1 MIQRQSAARRGR
13 ESAQLRRVRA
23 ARRRR
28 RRRRTFFAILAAALI
43 VLIALGAWA
52 LFGRDRVD
60 LSRYPMTYAP
70 EIRAAAAEFS
80 LDPAYVASVVLAES
94 SFDAEA
100 VSSVGAIGLMQIMP
114 ATGEWIAGKLEDEPF
129 DVQRLYQPEVNLRYG
144 CWYLRFLLDRY
155 DEDMYT
161 ASTAYHQGQGRVD
174 QWLEDPQ
181 YSQDGRTLTAISS
194 AVTDTYVNRIMESY
208 ANYQELY

>member
-1 MIQRQSAARRGR
+1 MTQRQRARQAGER
-13 ESAQLRRVRA
+13 APLRRVRA

-28 RRRRTFFAILAAALI
+28 QRRRTFLTILASALT

-52 LFGRDRVD
+52 LFGRERID

-70 EIRAAAAEFS
+70 EIRAAATEFS

-100 VSSVGAIGLMQIMP
+100 VSSAGAIGLMQIMP
-114 ATGEWIAGKLEDEPF
+114 STGEWIAGKLDDAF
-129 DVQRLYQPEVNLRYG
+129 DVQRLYEPSVNLRYG

-155 DEDMYT
+155 DGDMRT

-174 QWLEDPQ
+174 EWLQDPQ

-194 AVTDTYVNRIMESY
+194 AVTDTYVNRIME
-208 ANYQELY
+208 NYEHYKELY

>member
-1 MIQRQSAARRGR
+1 MTQRQRARQAGER
-13 ESAQLRRVRA
+13 APLRRVRA

-28 RRRRTFFAILAAALI
+28 QRRRTFLTILASALT

-52 LFGRDRVD
+52 LFGRDRAD

-114 ATGEWIAGKLEDEPF
+114 DTGEWIAGKLEDEPF

-155 DEDMYT
+155 DGDMYT

-208 ANYQELY
+208 AHYQELY

>member
-1 MIQRQSAARRGR
+1 MTQRQRARQAGER
-13 ESAQLRRVRA
+13 APLRRVRA

-28 RRRRTFFAILAAALI
+28 QRRRTFLTILASALTVLI
-43 VLIALGAWA
+43 VLGAWA
-52 LFGRDRVD
+52 LFGRDRAD

-100 VSSVGAIGLMQIMP
+100 VSSAGAIGLMQIMP
-114 ATGEWIAGKLEDEPF
+114 STGEWIAGKLDDAF
-129 DVQRLYQPEVNLRYG
+129 DVQRLYEPSVNLRYG

-155 DEDMYT
+155 DGDMRT

-174 QWLEDPQ
+174 EWLQDPE

-194 AVTDTYVNRIMESY
+194 AVTDTYVSRIMESY
-208 ANYQELY
+208 EHYKELY

>member
-1 MIQRQSAARRGR
+1 MTQKQRAARTGER
-13 ESAQLRRVRA
+13 APLRRVRA

-28 RRRRTFFAILAAALI
+28 QRRRTLLAIFASALT

-52 LFGRDRVD
+52 LFGRERID

-70 EIRAAAAEFS
+70 EIRAAATEFS

-100 VSSVGAIGLMQIMP
+100 VSSAGAIGLMQIMP
-114 ATGEWIAGKLEDEPF
+114 STGEWIAGKLDDAF
-129 DVQRLYQPEVNLRYG
+129 DVQRLYEPSVNLRYG

-155 DEDMYT
+155 DGDMRT

-174 QWLEDPQ
+174 EWLQDPQ

-194 AVTDTYVNRIMESY
+194 AVTDTYVNRIME
-208 ANYQELY
+208 NYEHYKELY

>member
-1 MIQRQSAARRGR
+1 MTQRQRARQAGER
-13 ESAQLRRVRA
+13 APLRRVRA

-28 RRRRTFFAILAAALI
+28 QRRRTLLAIFASALI

-52 LFGRDRVD
+52 LFGRDRID
-60 LSRYPMTYAP
+60 FSRYPMTYAP

-155 DEDMYT
+155 DGDMYT

-208 ANYQELY
+208 AHYQELY

>member
-1 MIQRQSAARRGR
+1 MTQRQRARQAGER
-13 ESAQLRRVRA
+13 APLRRVRA

-28 RRRRTFFAILAAALI
+28 QRRRTLLAIFASALI

-52 LFGRDRVD
+52 LFGRDGVD

-94 SFDAEA
+94 NFDAEA
-100 VSSVGAIGLMQIMP
+100 VSSAGAIGLMQIMP

-155 DEDMYT
+155 DGDMYT

-208 ANYQELY
+208 AHYQELY

>member
-1 MIQRQSAARRGR
+1 MTQRQRARQAGER
-13 ESAQLRRVRA
+13 APLRRVRA

-28 RRRRTFFAILAAALI
+28 QRRRTFLTILASALI

-52 LFGRDRVD
+52 LFGRDRAD

-100 VSSVGAIGLMQIMP
+100 VSSAGAIGLMQIMP

-155 DEDMYT
+155 DGDMYT

-174 QWLEDPQ
+174 QWLEDPE
-181 YSQDGRTLTAISS
+181 YSEDGRTLTAISS

-208 ANYQELY
+208 AHYQELY

>member
-1 MIQRQSAARRGR
+1 MTQRQRARQAGER
-13 ESAQLRRVRA
+13 APLRRVRA

-28 RRRRTFFAILAAALI
+28 QRRRTLLAIFASALV

-52 LFGRDRVD
+52 LFGRDRMD

-100 VSSVGAIGLMQIMP
+100 VSSAGAIGLMQIMP

>member
-1 MIQRQSAARRGR
+1 MTQRQRARQAGER
-13 ESAQLRRVRA
+13 APLRRVRA

-28 RRRRTFFAILAAALI
+28 HRRRTLLTIFASALI

-52 LFGRDRVD
+52 LFGRDRMD

-100 VSSVGAIGLMQIMP
+100 VSSAGAIGLMQIMP

-155 DEDMYT
+155 DGDMYT

-208 ANYQELY
+208 AHYQELY

>member
-1 MIQRQSAARRGR
+1 MTQRQRARQAGER
-13 ESAQLRRVRA
+13 APLRRVRA

-28 RRRRTFFAILAAALI
+28 QRRRTLLAIFASALI

-52 LFGRDRVD
+52 LFGRDRID
-60 LSRYPMTYAP
+60 FSRYPMTYAP

-100 VSSVGAIGLMQIMP
+100 VSSAGAIGLMQIMP

-155 DEDMYT
+155 DGDMYT

-181 YSQDGRTLTAISS
+181 YSEDGRTLTAISS

>member
-1 MIQRQSAARRGR
+1 MTQRQRARQAGER
-13 ESAQLRRVRA
+13 APLRRVRA

-28 RRRRTFFAILAAALI
+28 QRRRTLLAIFASALI

-52 LFGRDRVD
+52 LFGRGRMD

-94 SFDAEA
+94 NFDAEA
-100 VSSVGAIGLMQIMP
+100 VSSAGAIGLMQIMP

-155 DEDMYT
+155 DGDMYT

>member
-1 MIQRQSAARRGR
+1 MTQRQRARQAGER
-13 ESAQLRRVRA
+13 APLRRVRA

-28 RRRRTFFAILAAALI
+28 QRRRTLLAIFASALI

-52 LFGRDRVD
+52 LFGRGRMD

-100 VSSVGAIGLMQIMP
+100 VSSAGAIGLMQIMP

-155 DEDMYT
+155 DGDMYT

-181 YSQDGRTLTAISS
+181 YSEDGRTLTAISS

>member
-1 MIQRQSAARRGR
+1 MTQKQRAARTGER
-13 ESAQLRRVRA
+13 APLRRVRA

-28 RRRRTFFAILAAALI
+28 QRRRTLLTIFASALI

-52 LFGRDRVD
+52 LFGRDRAD

-70 EIRAAAAEFS
+70 EIRAAATEFS

-100 VSSVGAIGLMQIMP
+100 VSSAGAIGLMQIMP
-114 ATGEWIAGKLEDEPF
+114 STGEWIAGKLDDAF
-129 DVQRLYQPEVNLRYG
+129 DVQRLYEPSVNLRYG

-155 DEDMYT
+155 DGDMRT

-174 QWLEDPQ
+174 EWLQDPE

-194 AVTDTYVNRIMESY
+194 AVTDTYVSRIMESY
-208 ANYQELY
+208 EHYKELY

>member
-1 MIQRQSAARRGR
+1 
-13 ESAQLRRVRA
+13 
-23 ARRRR
+23 
-28 RRRRTFFAILAAALI
+28 
-43 VLIALGAWA
+43 
-52 LFGRDRVD
+52 
-60 LSRYPMTYAP
+60 MTYAP
-70 EIRAAAAEFS
+70 EIRAAAQEFS

-114 ATGEWIAGKLEDEPF
+114 ATGEWIAGKLDDVF
-129 DVQRLYQPEVNLRYG
+129 DVERLYEPSVNLRYG

-155 DEDMYT
+155 DGDMRT

-174 QWLEDPQ
+174 EWLQDPQ

-208 ANYQELY
+208 EHYKELY

>member
-1 MIQRQSAARRGR
+1 MTQRQRARQAGER
-13 ESAQLRRVRA
+13 APLRRVRA

-28 RRRRTFFAILAAALI
+28 QRRRTLLTIFASALV

-52 LFGRDRVD
+52 LFGRGRMD

-100 VSSVGAIGLMQIMP
+100 VSSAGAIGLMQIMP

-155 DEDMYT
+155 DGDMYT

>member
-1 MIQRQSAARRGR
+1 MTQRQRARQAEER
-13 ESAQLRRVRA
+13 APLRRVRA

-28 RRRRTFFAILAAALI
+28 QRRRTLLAIFASALI

-52 LFGRDRVD
+52 LFGRDRAD

-100 VSSVGAIGLMQIMP
+100 VSSAGAIGLMQIMP

-155 DEDMYT
+155 DGDMYT

-174 QWLEDPQ
+174 QWLEDPE
-181 YSQDGRTLTAISS
+181 YSEDGRTLTAISS

-208 ANYQELY
+208 AHYQELY

>member
-1 MIQRQSAARRGR
+1 MTQRQRARQAGER
-13 ESAQLRRVRA
+13 APLRRVRA

-28 RRRRTFFAILAAALI
+28 QRRRTLLTIFASALV

-52 LFGRDRVD
+52 LFGRGRMD

-100 VSSVGAIGLMQIMP
+100 VSSAGAIGLMQIMP
-114 ATGEWIAGKLEDEPF
+114 DTGEWIAGKLEDEPF

-208 ANYQELY
+208 AHYQELF

>member
-1 MIQRQSAARRGR
+1 MTQRQRARQAGER
-13 ESAQLRRVRA
+13 APLRRVRA

-28 RRRRTFFAILAAALI
+28 QRRRTFLTILASALT

-52 LFGRDRVD
+52 LFGRDRAD

-155 DEDMYT
+155 DGDMYT

-174 QWLEDPQ
+174 QWLEDPE
-181 YSQDGRTLTAISS
+181 YSEDGRTLTAISS

-208 ANYQELY
+208 AHYQELY

>member
-1 MIQRQSAARRGR
+1 MTQRQRARQAGER
-13 ESAQLRRVRA
+13 APLRRVRA

-28 RRRRTFFAILAAALI
+28 QRRRTLLAIFASALV

-52 LFGRDRVD
+52 LFGRGRMD

-100 VSSVGAIGLMQIMP
+100 VSSAGAIGLMQIMP

-208 ANYQELY
+208 AHYQELY

>member
-1 MIQRQSAARRGR
+1 MTQRQRARQAGER
-13 ESAQLRRVRA
+13 APLRRVRA

-28 RRRRTFFAILAAALI
+28 QRRRTLLTIFASALT

-52 LFGRDRVD
+52 LFGRDRAD

-114 ATGEWIAGKLEDEPF
+114 DTGEWIAGKLEDEPF

-155 DEDMYT
+155 DGDMYT

-174 QWLEDPQ
+174 QWLEDPE
-181 YSQDGRTLTAISS
+181 YSEDGRTLTAISS

-208 ANYQELY
+208 AHYQELY

>member
-1 MIQRQSAARRGR
+1 MTQRQRARQAGER
-13 ESAQLRRVRA
+13 APLRRVRA

-28 RRRRTFFAILAAALI
+28 QRRRTLLAIFASALT

-52 LFGRDRVD
+52 LFGRDRAD

-94 SFDAEA
+94 SFNAEA
-100 VSSVGAIGLMQIMP
+100 VSSAGAIGLMQIMP
-114 ATGEWIAGKLEDEPF
+114 STGEWIAGKLDDAF
-129 DVQRLYQPEVNLRYG
+129 DVQRLYEPSVNLRYG

-155 DEDMYT
+155 DGDMRT

-174 QWLEDPQ
+174 EWLQDPE

-194 AVTDTYVNRIMESY
+194 AVTDTYVSRIMESY
-208 ANYQELY
+208 EHYKELY

>member
-1 MIQRQSAARRGR
+1 MTQRQRARQAGER
-13 ESAQLRRVRA
+13 APLRRVRA

-28 RRRRTFFAILAAALI
+28 QRRRTLLAIFASALI

-52 LFGRDRVD
+52 LLGRDGAD

-100 VSSVGAIGLMQIMP
+100 VSSAGAIGLMQIMP

-155 DEDMYT
+155 DGDMYT

-174 QWLEDPQ
+174 QWLEDPE
-181 YSQDGRTLTAISS
+181 YSEDGRTLTAISS

>member
-1 MIQRQSAARRGR
+1 MTQRQRARQAGER
-13 ESAQLRRVRA
+13 APLRRVRA

-28 RRRRTFFAILAAALI
+28 QRRRTFLTILASALT

-52 LFGRDRVD
+52 LFGRDRAD

-114 ATGEWIAGKLEDEPF
+114 DTGEWIAGKLEDEPF

-155 DEDMYT
+155 DGDMYT

-174 QWLEDPQ
+174 QWLEDPE
-181 YSQDGRTLTAISS
+181 YSEDGRTLTAISS

>member
-1 MIQRQSAARRGR
+1 MTQRQRARQAGER
-13 ESAQLRRVRA
+13 APLRRVRA

-28 RRRRTFFAILAAALI
+28 QRRRTLLAIFASALI

-52 LFGRDRVD
+52 LFGRDRAD

-100 VSSVGAIGLMQIMP
+100 VSSAGAIGLMQIMP

-155 DEDMYT
+155 DGDMYT

-208 ANYQELY
+208 AHYQELY

>member
-1 MIQRQSAARRGR
+1 MTQRQRARQAGER
-13 ESAQLRRVRA
+13 APLRRVRA

-28 RRRRTFFAILAAALI
+28 QRRRTLLAIFASALI

-52 LFGRDRVD
+52 LFGRDRID
-60 LSRYPMTYAP
+60 FSRYPMTYAP

-155 DEDMYT
+155 DGDMYT

-181 YSQDGRTLTAISS
+181 YSEDGRTLTAISS

-208 ANYQELY
+208 AHYQELY